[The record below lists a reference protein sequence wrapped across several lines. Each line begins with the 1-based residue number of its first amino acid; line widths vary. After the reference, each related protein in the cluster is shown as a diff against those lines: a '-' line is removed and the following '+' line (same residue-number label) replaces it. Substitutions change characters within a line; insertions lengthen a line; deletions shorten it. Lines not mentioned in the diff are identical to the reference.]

1 MDILRLAVQDKYEG
15 EDLALLTKMEVTIPV
30 RSQDLKHHIKN
41 LAGLAGRCLG
51 QDCIL
56 HRNLK
61 ELAEHVEDQETAYNY
76 EFRQERLFGGHVL
89 DKSHWGINKFLDS
102 CANGNP
108 DHIQTRRIDWTGLMD
123 QIESREFVTKI
134 PSWIRKLVKKR
145 EGKPQEA
152 PNGRGAGGGGREDLS
167 GQKRRQFN
175 QQEGRRA
182 KIFNSNIMDE
192 CKLKKNELLRTFFTP
207 QTQVVWKNPN

>member
-1 MDILRLAVQDKYEG
+1 M
-15 EDLALLTKMEVTIPV
+15 
-30 RSQDLKHHIKN
+30 
-41 LAGLAGRCLG
+41 AGLAGRCLG

-76 EFRQERLFGGHVL
+76 EFRQERLFGGHFL
-89 DKSHWGINKFLDS
+89 DKIHWGLNKFLDS
-102 CANGNP
+102 CADGDP
-108 DHIQTRRIDWTGLMD
+108 TKIQTRRIDWTGLMD

-134 PSWIRKLVKKR
+134 PAWIRKLVKKK
-145 EGKPQEA
+145 EGKPQEV

-175 QQEGRRA
+175 KQEGRRC
-182 KIFNSNIMDE
+182 KTFNSNIMEE
-192 CKLKKNELLRTFFTP
+192 CKLKKNELLRTFFHPSNTSALEKP
-207 QTQVVWKNPN
+207 KLKMVATCATVSTQ